1 MGSLPSA
8 DHLAPN
14 LWVIDTVGSGSFRH
28 PSVVDSLVWP
38 LTNGLG
44 LFVAALCFAI
54 VGVTL
59 ARHGRTLAAVSV
71 LVPLAVAMVYP
82 ATTGDVDDVV
92 LYPGMVVVLGLPQF
106 AFGSLA
112 AADRDEDA
120 VPCDRRLRGT
130 PRPPPH
136 PTAPSERAALHTRT
150 STHAP
155 SPARIVPAWTW

>member
-1 MGSLPSA
+1 MRPPSRVSRERIA
-8 DHLAPN
+8 
-14 LWVIDTVGSGSFRH
+14 G
-28 PSVVDSLVWP
+28 
-38 LTNGLG
+38 
-44 LFVAALCFAI
+44 VAAIALVDPA
-54 VGVTL
+54 L
-59 ARHGRTLAAVSV
+59 AGRS
-71 LVPLAVAMVYP
+71 
-82 ATTGDVDDVV
+82 GDVVRQV
-92 LYPGMVVVLGLPQF
+92 GRVARLGLPQF